1 MSSPMFIRA
10 AIARSQLATAAH
22 SQPGSM
28 LARNHAFRIT
38 TRSLL
43 NQTNNT
49 SSFSTTAVRSA
60 AGSEFRSSSM
70 DSSILTTV
78 RVVRNVLIFS
88 TSSIAIGYFAWS
100 GTHAY
105 LEQYK
110 CPSPAG
116 ISSQTRNCLHGAWVR
131 EEIAPDPDVAEIY
144 FNKAIEMTRKELV
157 DLYAKKEKAQD
168 GSSSMRREYEIE
180 RDAALVEIQN
190 RLARFYARIGQDERA
205 ATIWTRLWK
214 LSEKS
219 TPQEEAATK
228 GSSSFSLGSLFGG
241 SSERPLV
248 TRQDGAQF
256 AKSAA
261 DCWMRMGEYEMA
273 EEALGWILSSRSSGS
288 SAGSTTT
295 IGEIGLWS
303 TLGALYVRQKKF
315 DYALSLFVKA
325 LQSVQAKRN
334 TLTDV
339 SEDKDMWFCREA
351 ILMNSIGETLLGAA
365 NAATSLP
372 AAQPKQEESKPKSG
386 SSWKLWS
393 SSSSV
398 SSSESATTS
407 TKAPK
412 SAELTKKEEEALGW
426 MQKAIAMAKEKSG
439 KNRDCDECAGL
450 ALNTLGLIYE
460 MEGDKD
466 VALAQFKEAL
476 IHATLAKDYVGV
488 EDYNKN
494 IARLTELPTTSSEPP
509 TTSSEPASN

>member
-78 RVVRNVLIFS
+78 RVVRNLLIFS

-168 GSSSMRREYEIE
+168 
-180 RDAALVEIQN
+180 
-190 RLARFYARIGQDERA
+190 
-205 ATIWTRLWK
+205 
-214 LSEKS
+214 
-219 TPQEEAATK
+219 
-228 GSSSFSLGSLFGG
+228 
-241 SSERPLV
+241 
-248 TRQDGAQF
+248 
-256 AKSAA
+256 
-261 DCWMRMGEYEMA
+261 
-273 EEALGWILSSRSSGS
+273 
-288 SAGSTTT
+288 
-295 IGEIGLWS
+295 
-303 TLGALYVRQKKF
+303 ALYVRQKKF

-407 TKAPK
+407 TTAPK

>member
-10 AIARSQLATAAH
+10 AIARSQMATATR
-22 SQPGSM
+22 SQAGSM
-28 LARNHAFRIT
+28 LSRNHAFRIPAQ
-38 TRSLL
+38 SLS
-43 NQTNNT
+43 QDSK
-49 SSFSTTAVRSA
+49 SSFSTTAIRSA
-60 AGSEFRSSSM
+60 AGSETRLSST
-70 DSSILTTV
+70 DRTILATT
-78 RVVRNVLIFS
+78 RAIRNILLFS
-88 TSSIAIGYFAWS
+88 TSSLAIGYFVWS

-116 ISSQTRNCLHGAWVR
+116 VSSQTRNCLHGAWVR
-131 EEIAPDPDVAEIY
+131 EEISPDPDVAEIY

-168 GSSSMRREYEIE
+168 SSSSTRREYEIE
-180 RDAALVEIQN
+180 RDAALVEIQS

-214 LSEKS
+214 LSDKS
-219 TPQEEAATK
+219 TPQEAERASK
-228 GSSSFSLGSLFGG
+228 GSATFSLGALFGG

-273 EEALGWILSSRSSGS
+273 EEALGWILSSRSSEAPA
-288 SAGSTTT
+288 AGSTVS
-295 IGEIGLWS
+295 IEEIGLWS

-334 TLTDV
+334 TLTEV

-365 NAATSLP
+365 NAVASLP
-372 AAQPKQEESKPKSG
+372 AAQPKQEDSKPKSE
-386 SSWKLWS
+386 SSWKFWS
-393 SSSSV
+393 SSSS
-398 SSSESATTS
+398 SSSSSGSTTT
-407 TKAPK
+407 TKASK

-439 KNRDCDECAGL
+439 KHRDCDECAGL
-450 ALNTLGLIYE
+450 ALNTLGLVYE

-476 IHATLAKDYVGV
+476 VHATLAKDYVGV
-488 EDYNKN
+488 DDYNKN
-494 IARLTELPTTSSEPP
+494 IARLTEVPASSSEP
-509 TTSSEPASN
+509 TAE

>member
-1 MSSPMFIRA
+1 MYIRA
-10 AIARSQLATAAH
+10 AIARSQLVTAAH

-38 TRSLL
+38 ARSLL
-43 NQTNNT
+43 NQANST
-49 SSFSTTAVRSA
+49 SSFSTTAAVRSA
-60 AGSEFRSSSM
+60 AGSGLRTPSM
-70 DSSILTTV
+70 DHSILTTV

-88 TSSIAIGYFAWS
+88 TSSLAIGYFAWS

-116 ISSQTRNCLHGAWVR
+116 LSSQTRNCLHGAWVR
-131 EEIAPDPDVAEIY
+131 EEISPDPDVAEIY

-168 GSSSMRREYEIE
+168 GSSSTRREYEIE

-219 TPQEEAATK
+219 TPQEEEATK
-228 GSSSFSLGSLFGG
+228 GSSSFSLGALFGG

-273 EEALGWILSSRSSGS
+273 EEALGWILSSRSSGP

-325 LQSVQAKRN
+325 LQSVQAKRS

-372 AAQPKQEESKPKSG
+372 AAQPRQEVSKPKSG
-386 SSWKLWS
+386 SSWKPWS

-398 SSSESATTS
+398 SSSSESVTTL

-494 IARLTELPTTSSEPP
+494 IARLTELPA
-509 TTSSEPASN
+509 TSSEPASN

>member
-1 MSSPMFIRA
+1 MFIRA

-28 LARNHAFRIT
+28 LARNHAFRIA

-43 NQTNNT
+43 NQVNNT
-49 SSFSTTAVRSA
+49 SSFSTTAAVRSV
-60 AGSEFRSSSM
+60 AGSEMRTSSM
-70 DSSILTTV
+70 DRSILTTV
-78 RVVRNVLIFS
+78 RAVRNLLIFS
-88 TSSIAIGYFAWS
+88 TSSLAIGYFVWS

-116 ISSQTRNCLHGAWVR
+116 LSSQTRNCLHGAWVR
-131 EEIAPDPDVAEIY
+131 EEISPDPDVAEIY
-144 FNKAIEMTRKELV
+144 FNRAIEMTRKELV

-168 GSSSMRREYEIE
+168 SSSSTRREYEIE

-219 TPQEEAATK
+219 TLQEEEATK
-228 GSSSFSLGSLFGG
+228 TSSSFSLSALFGG

-248 TRQDGAQF
+248 TRQEGAHF

-273 EEALGWILSSRSSGS
+273 EEALGWILSSRSSGP

-295 IGEIGLWS
+295 IEEIGLWS

-325 LQSVQAKRN
+325 LQSVQAKRS
-334 TLTDV
+334 TLTET

-351 ILMNSIGETLLGAA
+351 IMMNSIGETLLGAA
-365 NAATSLP
+365 NAATSVP
-372 AAQPKQEESKPKSG
+372 AAQPKQEESKSKSG

-393 SSSSV
+393 SSSSA
-398 SSSESATTS
+398 SSSSGSVAIS

-460 MEGDKD
+460 VWRTSYTIYSEHWMHDKVYHD
-466 VALAQFKEAL
+466 
-476 IHATLAKDYVGV
+476 
-488 EDYNKN
+488 
-494 IARLTELPTTSSEPP
+494 
-509 TTSSEPASN
+509 

>member
-1 MSSPMFIRA
+1 MSSPMFIKA
-10 AIARSQLATAAH
+10 AITRLQLATAAH
-22 SQPGSM
+22 SRSGSI
-28 LARNHAFRIT
+28 LARNHAFRIPAP
-38 TRSLL
+38 SLVS
-43 NQTNNT
+43 QTNK

-60 AGSEFRSSSM
+60 AGSGTSLSST
-70 DSSILTTV
+70 DRTILATT
-78 RVVRNVLIFS
+78 RAIRNFLLFS
-88 TSSIAIGYFAWS
+88 TSSLAIGYFVWS

-116 ISSQTRNCLHGAWVR
+116 VSSQTRNCLHGAWVR

-144 FNKAIEMTRKELV
+144 FNKAIEITRKELV
-157 DLYAKKEKAQD
+157 DLYAKKEKTQD
-168 GSSSMRREYEIE
+168 GPSSTRRDYEIE

-214 LSEKS
+214 LSDKS
-219 TPQEEAATK
+219 TPREEEAKK
-228 GSSSFSLGSLFGG
+228 GTSSFSLGALFGG

-261 DCWMRMGEYEMA
+261 NCWMRMGEYEMA
-273 EEALGWILSSRSSGS
+273 EEAMGWIMSSRSSGPLA
-288 SAGSTTT
+288 AGSSTT
-295 IGEIGLWS
+295 IEEIGLWS

-325 LQSVQAKRN
+325 LQSVQAKRT
-334 TLTDV
+334 TLTEV
-339 SEDKDMWFCREA
+339 SEDNNMWFCREA

-372 AAQPKQEESKPKSG
+372 ATHPTQEESKTKSG
-386 SSWKLWS
+386 SSWKFWS
-393 SSSSV
+393 SSSS
-398 SSSESATTS
+398 SSTTGSTSA

-439 KNRDCDECAGL
+439 KHRDCDECAGL

-466 VALAQFKEAL
+466 VALAQFREAL

-488 EDYNKN
+488 DDYNKN
-494 IARLTELPTTSSEPP
+494 IARLTEV
-509 TTSSEPASN
+509 PASSTSESTPK